1 MFGKNWPERMPK
13 DMLKRVSVTGPES
26 TGKTQLAE
34 WLAGHYQTK
43 WIPEYAREY
52 LAKHGPDYTLA
63 DVVAIAR
70 GQLKR
75 ENTTAENT
83 RKILFCDTDLL
94 VTKIWCEVVF
104 DLCPE
109 WIEQQFHTHQY
120 DLYLLCYPDIPWEP
134 DPLREN
140 PDNRKELFELY
151 LKTLKDYKLPFQV
164 VKGSGNV
171 RFENARTFVD
181 EILNA

>member
-1 MFGKNWPERMPK
+1 ME
-13 DMLKRVSVTGPES
+13 
-26 TGKTQLAE
+26 
-34 WLAGHYQTK
+34 
-43 WIPEYAREY
+43 
-52 LAKHGPDYTLA
+52 
-63 DVVAIAR
+63 DVIAIAR

-75 ENTTAENT
+75 ENTAAENA

-104 DLCPE
+104 GHCPE
-109 WIEQQFHTHQY
+109 WIEHQFRTHRY

-140 PDNRKELFELY
+140 PANREELFELY
-151 LKTLKDYKLPFQV
+151 LKTTEDYKLPFQV
-164 VKGSGNV
+164 VKGLGNV

-181 EILNA
+181 EILSV

>member
-1 MFGKNWPERMPK
+1 
-13 DMLKRVSVTGPES
+13 MLKRVAITGPES
-26 TGKTQLAE
+26 TGKTELAV
-34 WLAGHYQTK
+34 WLANAYQTL
-43 WIPEYAREY
+43 WVPEYAREY
-52 LAKHGPDYTLA
+52 LEINGPDYLLE

-70 GQLKR
+70 GQMTR
-75 ENTTAENT
+75 ENAATKNA

-104 DLCPE
+104 GTCPG
-109 WIEQQFHTHQY
+109 WIEQQFLAHRY
-120 DLYLLCYPDIPWEP
+120 DLYLLCSPDIPWEP

-164 VKGSGNV
+164 VKGLGNI
-171 RFENARTFVD
+171 RFENACTFVD
-181 EILNA
+181 EMMKT